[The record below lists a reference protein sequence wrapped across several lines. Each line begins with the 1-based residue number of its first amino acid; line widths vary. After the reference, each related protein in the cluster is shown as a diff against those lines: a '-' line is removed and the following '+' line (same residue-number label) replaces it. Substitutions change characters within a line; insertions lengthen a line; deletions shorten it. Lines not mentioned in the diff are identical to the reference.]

1 MASGIVRKAMVYL
14 GLTDDEYEDYEGYDD
29 GGSAPPRRYPE
40 PAESARRVRS
50 PRSVRSAETRPIR
63 PTASR

>member
-29 GGSAPPRRYPE
+29 GGSATAPALSGAGRKHVGSGVRGPP
-40 PAESARRVRS
+40 S
-50 PRSVRSAETRPIR
+50 RP
-63 PTASR
+63 